1 MISML
6 REGNS
11 GEEILNIL
19 NTFIEESV
27 TEEYKEPT
35 INPIDFWYNLSR
47 GTVPLIKVA
56 QYFTITL

>member
-1 MISML
+1 MSKQLMISML
-6 REGNS
+6 RQGNN

-35 INPIDFWYNLSR
+35 INPIEF
-47 GTVPLIKVA
+47 
-56 QYFTITL
+56 